1 MSLIRSTLVVSFF
14 TACSRVMGTI
24 REMLLSH
31 LVGASVISDAFVI
44 ALKLPNFFRRFFAEG
59 AFNAS
64 FVPQVAGLIGQ
75 GKKDEAYR
83 ISQEMLNFMAWFLIG
98 FVIFVLFFTKPFLLL
113 TVPGLVK
120 TPERFELAVT
130 YTRMTFPY
138 IFFISLVSLF
148 SGILNS
154 LNKFVA
160 AAVVPIL
167 LNIVLIGALL
177 AVPIWQWDPGWALC
191 LGVFVAGTLQCLWMY
206 IACRIYG
213 FHFHLSFPRWTPDV
227 KKVLIKMIPGSIGAG
242 VMQINLLV
250 DMAIASYL
258 PTKCMSYLYYADRL
272 NQLPL
277 SVLGVAVSTV
287 LLPTLSRHWRDS
299 NKTQAVE
306 TQNDALLWSMQ
317 WTLPAASGLII
328 LAYPIM
334 SLIYE
339 HGKFT
344 ASDVLQSAPVL
355 AAFAL
360 GLPAYVAGKIF
371 STAFFAQG
379 DTKTPVKVACFTM
392 ILNIIISLILL
403 KPLQHVGIALA
414 TAITAWIYTLML
426 AFLLHRSGTHIT
438 CKESKRTLFA
448 VIVMSLILWLPPL
461 EWANDRLHCCS
472 LVFIGC
478 LAYSLLGGLLNMRA
492 FEFMP
497 FHKANK
503 KILLKTPSVK
513 K

>member
-1 MSLIRSTLVVSFF
+1 MSLVRSTLVVSFF
-14 TACSRVMGTI
+14 TACSRVMGTC

-31 LVGASVISDAFVI
+31 LVGASVVSDAFVI

-75 GKKDEAYR
+75 NKKNDAMR
-83 ISQEMLNFMAWFLIG
+83 ISQEMLNFLAWFLIG
-98 FVIFVLFFTKPFLLL
+98 FVIFVLIFTKPFLLI

-120 TPERFELAVT
+120 TPERFELAIT

-148 SGILNS
+148 AGVLNS
-154 LNKFVA
+154 LSRFVA

-167 LNIVLIGALL
+167 LNIVLIAALL
-177 AVPIWQWDPGWALC
+177 AVPVWDFDPGWALC
-191 LGVFVAGTLQCLWMY
+191 IGVFVAGLLQCAWMYVACRMHGFRFTLQ
-206 IACRIYG
+206 R
-213 FHFHLSFPRWTPDV
+213 PRWTRDV
-227 KKVLIKMIPGSIGAG
+227 KKVLAKMIPGSIGAG
-242 VMQINLLV
+242 VMQINLLI

-258 PTKCMSYLYYADRL
+258 PTKAMSYLYYADRL

-287 LLPTLSRHWRDS
+287 LLPTLSRHWRDG
-299 NKTQAVE
+299 KKDDAVG

-317 WTLPAASGLII
+317 WTLPAAAGLMV
-328 LAYPIM
+328 LAHPIM

-344 ASDVLQSAPVL
+344 AEDVAQSAPVL

-371 STAFFAQG
+371 STTFFAQG
-379 DTKTPVKVACFTM
+379 DTRTPVQVACFTM
-392 ILNIIISLILL
+392 VLNVAISLMLM
-403 KPLQHVGIALA
+403 KSMQHVGLALA
-414 TAITAWIYTLML
+414 TAITAWVYTLIMGYI
-426 AFLLHRSGTHIT
+426 LHRQGI
-438 CKESKRTLFA
+438 CVIWRECKRTLLA
-448 VIVMSLILWLPPL
+448 VTVLSAILWTPSLA
-461 EWANDRLHCCS
+461 WTNDRWHCCL
-472 LVFIGC
+472 LVIGGC
-478 LAYSLLGGLLNMRA
+478 IVYSLLGSIFRMRA
-492 FEFMP
+492 FEFMYFRLP
-497 FHKANK
+497 GWK
-503 KILLKTPSVK
+503 KS
-513 K
+513 

>member
-1 MSLIRSTLVVSFF
+1 
-14 TACSRVMGTI
+14 MGTC

-31 LVGASVISDAFVI
+31 LVGASVVSDAFVI

-75 GKKDEAYR
+75 DKKEEAHR
-83 ISQEMLNFMAWFLIG
+83 ISQEMLNFLAWFLIG
-98 FVIFVLFFTKPFLLL
+98 FVIFVLIFTKPFLLI
-113 TVPGLVK
+113 TVPGLIK
-120 TPERFELAVT
+120 TPERFELAIT

-148 SGILNS
+148 AGVLNS
-154 LNKFVA
+154 LNRFVA

-167 LNIVLIGALL
+167 LNIVLIAALL
-177 AVPIWQWDPGWALC
+177 AVPVWDFDPGWALC
-191 LGVFVAGTLQCLWMY
+191 IGVFVAGVMQCVWMY
-206 IACRIYG
+206 IACRMCNFRFTIQR
-213 FHFHLSFPRWTPDV
+213 PRWTGDV
-227 KKVLIKMIPGSIGAG
+227 KKVLAKMIPGSIGAG

-258 PTKCMSYLYYADRL
+258 PTKSMSYLYYADRL

-287 LLPTLSRHWRDS
+287 LLPTLSRHWRDGKKDMAIS
-299 NKTQAVE
+299 

-317 WTLPAASGLII
+317 WTLPAATGLVI
-328 LAYPIM
+328 LAHPIM

-344 ASDVLQSAPVL
+344 ADDVAQSAPVL

-379 DTKTPVKVACFTM
+379 DTRTPVRVACLTM
-392 ILNIIISLILL
+392 VLNIAVSLMLV
-403 KPLQHVGIALA
+403 KPLQHVGLALA
-414 TAITAWIYTLML
+414 TAITAWIYTIILGYI
-426 AFLLHRSGTHIT
+426 LHRKGVHIAWS
-438 CKESKRTLFA
+438 EGKRTFFA
-448 VIVMSLILWLPPL
+448 VILMGVILWVPSL
-461 EWANDRLHCCS
+461 EWTTNRLHCCL
-472 LVFIGC
+472 LVLVGC
-478 LAYSLLGGLLNMRA
+478 AAYSVMGSLLRMRA
-492 FEFMP
+492 FEFMH
-497 FHKANK
+497 FRKHA
-503 KILLKTPSVK
+503 PSR
-513 K
+513 